1 MPPPPGELL
10 EKFQKLGYI
19 AADDMRE
26 IRNLAAA
33 RGIPLLEAA
42 MLGNL
47 LQADARGWILAET
60 LGIPFLEI
68 DPASVPAAL
77 ADLLPE
83 SMARENLIAPVS
95 REGDRLTVASS
106 DPFRHKVFSAVE
118 ERAGLSLRIVVSPVR
133 TIGRILDRL
142 YPSPEGVPPM
152 DLAGGGITREE
163 AEEWISLGGGR
174 RVAVEVLLHAAGRG
188 LSGLRMYPVG
198 QDAVIEGRGGETAVL
213 LLSCPLRCREIL
225 IDAFRGLAG
234 VPGKGGAA
242 ADPVAAAVFHL
253 ESASGVTAFRASFVQ
268 ALSGPEVIVKVL
280 TDQRSGIPLQ
290 SVGMNQAQFEISQ
303 KVLRKESGLYLISS
317 PGPEGVATTLFA
329 MLREAYRPG
338 RRVVTVE
345 EQHRFRNEG
354 YIQLERRRAEEQFA
368 RNWSRLAESLDPDIL
383 MIEHVPDPAD
393 LLDLLHLAQ
402 AGKLVLCGIRRF
414 NFDRTLRTLL
424 TLEVDPFILANV
436 MRLAMHQRLVK
447 LLCIECRRPVP
458 AKPSLRSVAERY
470 RPDLE
475 RIMDDA
481 AFFLPSGCPK
491 CQGTGYSGKMALIE
505 FLPFTPGVQNAV
517 VSDAGLEEKL
527 AHLLEEDYYPA
538 LQTVHDLLR
547 RGMVTY
553 DEVQPFFR

>member
-10 EKFQKLGYI
+10 EKLLKLGYV
-19 AADDMRE
+19 AADDMRD
-26 IRNLAAA
+26 IRNLASV
-33 RGIPLLEAA
+33 RGVPLLEAA
-42 MLGNL
+42 L
-47 LQADARGWILAET
+47 LANRLHADARGWILAET

-68 DPASVPAAL
+68 DPGSVPIAL

-83 SMARENLIAPVS
+83 ALARENLIAPVS
-95 REGDRLTVASS
+95 REGDRLTVAAS
-106 DPFRHKVFSAVE
+106 DPFRHKVFTAVE
-118 ERAGLSLRIVVSPVR
+118 ERTGLSLRIVVSPVR

-142 YPSPEGVPPM
+142 YPAPEGVPSM

-198 QDAVIEGRGGETAVL
+198 QDAVIEGRGGVTSVL
-213 LLSCPLRCREIL
+213 LLSCPLRCREVL
-225 IDAFRGLAG
+225 IDAFRELAG
-234 VPGKGGAA
+234 VSGKGAET
-242 ADPVAAAVFHL
+242 ADAVFHL

-268 ALSGPEVIVKVL
+268 GLSGPEVIVKIL
-280 TDQRSGIPLQ
+280 TDQRSGISLE
-290 SVGMNQAQFEISQ
+290 SVGMNQAQFEIAR
-303 KVLRKESGLYLISS
+303 KVLRKGNGLFLISS
-317 PGPEGVATTLFA
+317 PGPEGVATTLFS
-329 MLREAYRPG
+329 MLREAHRPG
-338 RRVVTVE
+338 VRVVTVE

-354 YIQLERRRAEEQFA
+354 YIQLERSKAEGQFA
-368 RNWSRLAESLDPDIL
+368 RSWSRLAESLEPDIL

-402 AGKLVLCGIRRF
+402 AGMIVLCGIRRF

-436 MRLAMHQRLVK
+436 MRLVMHQRLVK
-447 LLCIECRRPVP
+447 LLCLECRRPVP
-458 AKPSLRSVAERY
+458 AKPSLRSVGERY

-481 AFFLPSGCPK
+481 SFFLPSGCPK
-491 CQGTGYSGKMALIE
+491 CQGTGYSGRMALIE
-505 FLPFTPGVQNAV
+505 LLPFTPGVQNAV
-517 VSDAGLEEKL
+517 VSEAGLEEKL
-527 AHLLEEDYYPA
+527 AHLLEEDFYPA

>member
-1 MPPPPGELL
+1 LPPHPGELL
-10 EKFQKLGYI
+10 EKLLKLGYI
-19 AADDMRE
+19 APDDMRD
-26 IRNLAAA
+26 IRNLAAV
-33 RGIPLLEAA
+33 RGVPLLEAA
-42 MLGNL
+42 LLGNRL
-47 LQADARGWILAET
+47 HADARGWILSET

-68 DPASVPAAL
+68 DPGSVPAAL

-95 REGDRLTVASS
+95 REGDRLTVAAS
-106 DPFRHKVFSAVE
+106 DPFRHKVFAAVE
-118 ERAGLSLRIVVSPVR
+118 ERTGLSLRIVVSPAR
-133 TIGRILDRL
+133 TIGRILERL
-142 YPSPEGVPPM
+142 YPAPEGVPSI

-198 QDAVIEGRGGETAVL
+198 QDAVIEGRSGETAVL

-225 IDAFRGLAG
+225 VDAFRELAG
-234 VPGKGGAA
+234 VSGKGAEAG
-242 ADPVAAAVFHL
+242 DAVFHL

-268 ALSGPEVIVKVL
+268 GLSGPEVIVKIL
-280 TDQRSGIPLQ
+280 TDQRSGISLE
-290 SVGMNQAQFEISQ
+290 SVGMNPAQYEIAR
-303 KVLRKESGLYLISS
+303 KVLRKGNGLFLLSS

-329 MLREAYRPG
+329 MLREAHRPG

-354 YIQLERRRAEEQFA
+354 YVQLERPKAEGQFA
-368 RNWSRLAESLDPDIL
+368 RSWARLAESLEPDIL

-393 LLDLLHLAQ
+393 ILDLLHLAQ
-402 AGKLVLCGIRRF
+402 AGTIVLCGIRRF
-414 NFDRTLRTLL
+414 NFDRTLRTVL

-447 LLCIECRRPVP
+447 LLCLECRRPVP
-458 AKPSLRSVAERY
+458 AKPSVRSVGERY

-475 RIMDDA
+475 RIMEDA
-481 AFFLPSGCPK
+481 SFFLPSGCPK
-491 CQGTGYSGKMALIE
+491 CQGSGYSGRMALIE
-505 FLPFTPGVQNAV
+505 LLPFTPGVQNAV
-517 VSDAGLEEKL
+517 VSETGLEEKI
-527 AHLLEEDYYPA
+527 AHLLEEDFYPA

>member
-1 MPPPPGELL
+1 LPPPPGELL
-10 EKFQKLGYI
+10 EKFLRLGYI
-19 AADDMRE
+19 AADDMRD

-42 MLGNL
+42 LLGNL

-68 DPASVPAAL
+68 DPGSVPVAL
-77 ADLLPE
+77 ANLLPE
-83 SMARENLIAPVS
+83 PMARENLIAPVS
-95 REGDRLTVASS
+95 REGDRLTVAAS
-106 DPFRHKVFSAVE
+106 DPFRHKVFAAVE
-118 ERAGLSLRIVVSPVR
+118 ERTGLSLRLVVSPVR

-142 YPSPEGVPPM
+142 YPAPEGLPSM

-198 QDAVIEGRGGETAVL
+198 QDAVIEGRSGETAVL

-234 VPGKGGAA
+234 IPGKGDEM
-242 ADPVAAAVFHL
+242 ADPVADAVFHL

-268 ALSGPEVIVKVL
+268 GLSGPEVIVKIL
-280 TDQRSGIPLQ
+280 TDQRSAIPLE
-290 SVGMNQAQFEISQ
+290 SVGMNQAQFEIAQ

-329 MLREAYRPG
+329 MLREAHRPG

-354 YIQLERRRAEEQFA
+354 YIQLERPRAEEQFA
-368 RNWSRLAESLDPDIL
+368 RNWSRLAEALEPDIL

-402 AGKLVLCGIRRF
+402 SGKIVLCGIRRF

-447 LLCIECRRPVP
+447 LLCLECRRPVP

-475 RIMDDA
+475 RITDDA
-481 AFFLPSGCPK
+481 SFFLPSGCPK
-491 CQGTGYSGKMALIE
+491 CQGTGYSGRMALVE
-505 FLPFTPGVQNAV
+505 LLPFTPGVQNAV
-517 VSDAGLEEKL
+517 VSETGLEEKL
-527 AHLLEEDYYPA
+527 AHLLEEDFYPA